1 MLISPLLAKL
11 DFGDAILQVVAYDNG
26 QAPDQGCFRSPQT
39 SHGVMV

>member
-26 QAPDQGCFRSPQT
+26 RAAHQVNPAHCKR
-39 SHGVMV
+39 VMM